1 MKRFFLFLF
10 ASLLSISMFA
20 AGETGKTK
28 AQAIPYDWSSGI
40 YVSSEA
46 GVGKWYVV
54 PLLESDGGPFKTT
67 GKTADGKTD
76 INITIVNPL
85 GTEVDINCTA
95 YIGDNET
102 NRQFKMAAGGSKS
115 MTFGAGMFVRMGINE
130 VYLYLVTDVT
140 VSEEQAQEQHQAVN
154 VEVQTVEA
162 NSVSFVPVD
171 FDWNGFGL
179 NTPAAG
185 NNIAANKETWLKI
198 DWQDNLQEGYT
209 LKLYAQNLGTAAT
222 TVNGGL
228 AMDCPATNIQ
238 EQSKDINVGTPVTKV
253 IDQAM
258 LSMMPGTI
266 YLRLKADQPL
276 HVWAEQVAPIV
287 PATPLFNANDAN
299 TVTKGVLYNIASD
312 SVVYKA
318 DSAQLFPNNYGE
330 NTKYYAVEVI
340 ITNNGTEDAVITGK
354 VAKNVSGPVNSAV
367 TRTYTVKAGQT
378 ITKKLDNTLL
388 SNMHDGDEAFALVL
402 NGSGVSFIL
411 KDTCLE
417 ENPCVPAQAIDM
429 VIPATTAEETVVSKN
444 QAANTTKW
452 YAVDVT
458 AAKAAQA
465 DIELRMTTA
474 NAETADL
481 TVDIAAVCAIGEPT
495 QSYTGSSASTT
506 KTLSYSLFKSA
517 GDVVYVRV
525 KTNKAISVE
534 AEIISQVKYTSTG
547 WNQDPSAD
555 KAARIEA
562 NLEIS
567 NKLEVLGI
575 TLAGG
580 NIHILNG
587 GKLIVGTEGIKGS
600 ESVDQIVIEEGGKLF
615 IDPACT
621 TNNKPFITAK
631 KKIELGEQTATGH
644 QLPELHDFI
653 ALPIEDREA
662 KINLDTNLYYA
673 NWVYTEGWRANDNFR
688 KAFVGYNVYIPSGDA
703 TCPSSAKKVSI
714 EFKGRLA
721 VNKDQTLVMPGEGWH
736 AFGNSWFDAIDVAK
750 IYNQLGGGEEK
761 EVAVHK
767 YVATPQD
774 VNGVP
779 YLDNQYA
786 LITSENK
793 AYVTDEFKVVA
804 PMQGFFLYT
813 AGAKSITLDY
823 DDLFNT
829 NKAAAAPAR
838 RAESNNATNVAV
850 VVRGGNGAD
859 HVFMVEKTG
868 SNVHK
873 MMGNGLALYAEDG
886 LGQVANSNLIGTIL
900 TLETNEATEYTLSF
914 AWLNGET
921 LYLKDLANGNI
932 IAMTAENTYT
942 FNAEPNTVSER
953 FQVIGRH
960 EVPTNIENGLFI
972 EGANK
977 FIENGKIVIIK
988 NGVKYDVLGAQL

>member
-1 MKRFFLFLF
+1 MKRFFLFFF
-10 ASLLSISMFA
+10 AALLSVSMFA

-54 PLLESDGGPFKTT
+54 NLLKTMDPAGPFN
-67 GKTADGKTD
+67 ANGKTD
-76 INITIVNPL
+76 AGLTDISITIKNPL
-85 GTEVDINCTA
+85 HQEVDINCTA

-102 NRQFKMAAGGSKS
+102 SRQFKMAADGTKS

-140 VSEEQAQEQHQAVN
+140 VTEEQAQEQHQAVN
-154 VEVQTVEA
+154 VDVQAVES
-162 NSVSFVPVD
+162 NSTPFVPVD
-171 FDWNGFGL
+171 FDWTGFGL

-198 DWQDNLQEGYT
+198 DWQDNLEAGYT

-266 YLRLKADQPL
+266 YLRLKAEQPL

-287 PATPLFNANDAN
+287 PATPLFNADDAN

-340 ITNNGTEDAVITGK
+340 ITNNGTKDAVITGK
-354 VAKNVSGPVNSAV
+354 VAKNVSGSVNSAV

-378 ITKKLDNTLL
+378 ITKKLDKTLL
-388 SNMHDGDEAFALVL
+388 SNMHEGDEAFALVL

-429 VIPATTAEETVVSKN
+429 TIPAAGSSVIKN
-444 QAANTTKW
+444 QAAGTKW

-465 DIELRMTTA
+465 DIQLTMTA
-474 NAETADL
+474 AEAVDL

-495 QSYTGSSASTT
+495 QSYTGTSASTT

-517 GDVVYVRV
+517 GNVVYVRV
-525 KTNKAISVE
+525 KTNKAISVK
-534 AEIISQVKYTSTG
+534 AEIVDNVKFYHDTDLHVDKWSQT
-547 WNQDPSAD
+547 PSED

-562 NLEIS
+562 DLTIDGVL
-567 NKLEVLGI
+567 KVLGI

-580 NIHILNG
+580 KIHILNT
-587 GKLIVGTEGIKGS
+587 GKLIVGAEGIKGS
-600 ESVDQIVIEEGGKLF
+600 NAVDQIIVEDGGVLLIK
-615 IDPACT
+615 DAT
-621 TNNKPFITAK
+621 SNNQPFVTAK
-631 KKIELGEQTATGH
+631 KA
-644 QLPELHDFI
+644 LHFGDAVSGARRTEKHEFI
-653 ALPIEDREA
+653 ALPIDNREELA
-662 KINLDTNLYYA
+662 GVRYFGWDYA
-673 NWVYTEGWRANDNFR
+673 TGWVVNGFNKPFTGYDVYQTSGNGNYRDD
-688 KAFVGYNVYIPSGDA
+688 FVA
-703 TCPSSAKKVSI
+703 Q
-714 EFKGRLA
+714 FKGQLA
-721 VNKDQTLVMPGEGWH
+721 NNKNQSLVMPGHGWH
-736 AFGNSWFDAIDVAK
+736 AFGNSWLDSIAVSKVLA
-750 IYNQLGGGEEK
+750 NVGAAEEQ
-761 EVAVHK
+761 VHV
-767 YVATPQD
+767 YVATPAEFK
-774 VNGVP
+774 NIHYG
-779 YLDNQYA
+779 
-786 LITSENK
+786 SEN
-793 AYVTDEFKVVA
+793 DEKLYLPLTAAIAAELDMKKIA

-813 AGAKSITLDY
+813 TSATTATLKFS
-823 DDLFNT
+823 DLDAFATPASPAPKRAASN
-829 NKAAAAPAR
+829 NNRNAAAA
-838 RAESNNATNVAV
+838 V
-850 VVRGGNGAD
+850 VCGGNQSDFVYMIEDEDA
-859 HVFMVEKTG
+859 
-868 SNVHK
+868 NAHK
-873 MMGNGLALYAEDG
+873 MASNGLAIYAEDG
-886 LGQVANSNLIGTIL
+886 LTQVANTNLIGTTL
-900 TLETNEATEYTLSF
+900 TLQTNEATEYTLSF
-914 AWLNGET
+914 VWLKGET
-921 LYLKDLANGNI
+921 LYLKDLENGNI
-932 IAMTAENTYT
+932 IAMTADSHYT
-942 FNAEPNTVSER
+942 FTAEPNTVSER
-953 FQVIGRH
+953 FQVVGRNYM
-960 EVPTNIENGLFI
+960 PTDIENTFI
-972 EGANK
+972 EGVNK
-977 FIENGKIVIIK
+977 RIENGKVVIIK
-988 NGVKYDVLGAQL
+988 NGVKYNVLGTQL